1 MLLVKKIIV
10 ALFFFSAL
18 YNLAQCLPITENTK
32 DTEEILATTEIF
44 EEVKSEEGLEEENL
58 LDDDYTQGRTES
70 E

>member
-10 ALFFFSAL
+10 ALLFFSAL

-58 LDDDYTQGRTES
+58 LDDDYTQGHTES